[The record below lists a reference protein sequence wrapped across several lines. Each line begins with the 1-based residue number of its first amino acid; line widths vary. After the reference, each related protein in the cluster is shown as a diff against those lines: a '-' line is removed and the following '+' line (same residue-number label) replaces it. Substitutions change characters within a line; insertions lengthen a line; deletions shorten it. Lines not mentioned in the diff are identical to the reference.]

1 MTRPMQR
8 AKAHGM
14 SARGRRPRVCRF
26 CGRRRTRVARSAVG
40 RLTRARSARAG
51 ERRRQG
57 KMGKS
62 WPVGWSQER
71 KRRAMREEMRSAR
84 AWLARS
90 IPSEEEGPV

>member
-1 MTRPMQR
+1 MKARKMRMTRPMQR

-14 SARGRRPRVCRF
+14 SARGRRPLVCRC
-26 CGRRRTRVARSAVG
+26 CGRRRTRVASSAVG

-71 KRRAMREEMRSAR
+71 KRSS
-84 AWLARS
+84 LAS
-90 IPSEEEGPV
+90 TKMCLGKSKCNNS